1 MFVLIERTRAKA
13 RRQGTNHEGL
23 AFPPEQHYVPCFR
36 QAGKPSILKRD
47 HTINRQRCHLL
58 WPITDR
64 GKAACLA
71 SYIENGR
78 LAFGSAKEQCAGSP
92 KQPDEVP

>member
-1 MFVLIERTRAKA
+1 
-13 RRQGTNHEGL
+13 
-23 AFPPEQHYVPCFR
+23 
-36 QAGKPSILKRD
+36 
-47 HTINRQRCHLL
+47 LL